1 MKLEDLY
8 HHKQCPYQPRYIC
21 DNIQC
26 AKFISCMVEEIDSLY
41 AINGITEEE
50 ADALDGELVECI
62 RK

>member
-1 MKLEDLY
+1 
-8 HHKQCPYQPRYIC
+8 
-21 DNIQC
+21 
-26 AKFISCMVEEIDSLY
+26 MVEEIDSLY